1 MKSAAPKCLLWL
13 ALLILAGC
21 GNDKSDSAAP
31 DFRLKVDRSVDKSV
45 AKKLEIGIDWYVGT
59 VDAAF
64 AVAKELGKPIYLYWG
79 AEWCPPC
86 HAIKATVFKS
96 PEFIERSKLFIA
108 VYLDGDMQNAQ
119 AYGEEFGV
127 LGYPTMI
134 VFDSNGMELTRIPG
148 GIDLTAYA
156 NILDLTLGNVS
167 SASDIV
173 ERVMNTEASVTEDEC
188 TLLAY
193 YSWGQD
199 TKILAERDTAE
210 AFRRMTA
217 ACPESLKKER
227 SILYLSWL
235 DEALQAAESDV
246 DIDADL
252 DAGKPEN
259 PLTPALTL
267 EALKSLENVL
277 GDYEL
282 VKANI
287 FTVLFSGA
295 NLARSLTEAGSE
307 ARNSLTQKFTDN
319 YNKIAADES
328 VYKRERIYTLRGKMR
343 FERIDDE
350 EAEISDN
357 LKQEIVDMVAWA
369 DESTPSVYERQP
381 IINALGNVLDDAEM
395 DDAAKPLLLAELS
408 KSKQPYY
415 YMVSLADIEQRAGN
429 TDIAMSWLKKAY
441 DASQGPAT
449 RFQWGNYYLTGLLE
463 MAPANTQLI
472 QETTVRL
479 ISELQ
484 QSGGL
489 FQRPK
494 AQLQRLEGRLQAWG
508 EVQEDEEALSTIREL
523 VLTVCLAD
531 THEESRKTCE
541 AFLEAA

>member
-1 MKSAAPKCLLWL
+1 MKSSARKCLVWL

-21 GNDKSDSAAP
+21 GGDQSDSAPP
-31 DFRLKVDRSVDKSV
+31 DFRLKVDKAVEHKSERGS
-45 AKKLEIGIDWYVGT
+45 KSGSEIGIEWFVGS
-59 VDAAF
+59 VEAAF
-64 AVAKELGKPIYLYWG
+64 AAAKVTGKPIYLYWG

-96 PEFIERSKLFIA
+96 PEFIERSKLFIP
-108 VYLDGDMQNAQ
+108 VYLDGDMENAQ
-119 AYGEEFGV
+119 AYGEKFGV

-134 VFDSNGMELTRIPG
+134 VFDSNGVELTRIPG

-156 NILDLTLGNVS
+156 NILDLTLGNAS
-167 SASDIV
+167 SASGIV

-252 DAGKPEN
+252 DAGEPGK
-259 PLTPALTL
+259 PLTPELRR
-267 EALKSLENVL
+267 EALNSLEGVL

-287 FTVLFSGA
+287 HTVIFSGA
-295 NLARSLTEAGSE
+295 TLARNLTEAGSE
-307 ARNSLTQKFTDN
+307 ARISLTRNFIDN
-319 YNKIAADES
+319 YDKIAVDES
-328 VYKRERIYTLRGKMR
+328 VYKRERIYTLSGKMG

-350 EAEISDN
+350 AAEISAN

-381 IINALGNVLDDAEM
+381 IINALGNVLDAAGM

-408 KSKQPYY
+408 ISKQP
-415 YMVSLADIEQRAGN
+415 
-429 TDIAMSWLKKAY
+429 
-441 DASQGPAT
+441 
-449 RFQWGNYYLTGLLE
+449 
-463 MAPANTQLI
+463 
-472 QETTVRL
+472 
-479 ISELQ
+479 
-484 QSGGL
+484 
-489 FQRPK
+489 
-494 AQLQRLEGRLQAWG
+494 
-508 EVQEDEEALSTIREL
+508 
-523 VLTVCLAD
+523 
-531 THEESRKTCE
+531 
-541 AFLEAA
+541 